1 VTIIVSLAKLERQ
14 RISERTKA
22 GLKRGKQEGKLL
34 GWPRIVVDVQ
44 KVRKLQPGGMGLGS
58 IARENGS
65 VTVEH
70 HARIERGV
78 APRIGDDPLL
88 LPARRGMSWRKIGK
102 EVCVP
107 EGTVWSPC
115 AESCAVKVER
125 MLKQTNGPKNA
136 QPAHRFSSFLRIAEN
151 SPLGGKLFFRCA
163 QECTVVASRAVRP
176 KRSHLDVAPV
186 VSACR
191 H

>member
-1 VTIIVSLAKLERQ
+1 MRSWPSWCRWLSLNAKGSTSARKLVLNVGR
-14 RISERTKA
+14 
-22 GLKRGKQEGKLL
+22 QEGKLL
-34 GWPRIVVDVQ
+34 GRPRIVVDVQ
-44 KVRKLQPGGMGLGS
+44 KVRKLQAGGMGLRG
-58 IARENGS
+58 IARENGL

-70 HARIERGV
+70 HARIGSSV

-107 EGTVWSPC
+107 EGTGRSPC

-136 QPAHRFSSFLRIAEN
+136 QLAQNISSFLRIAEN
-151 SPLGGKLFFRCA
+151 SPLGVKLFFRCT

-176 KRSHLDVAPV
+176 KKESP
-186 VSACR
+186 
-191 H
+191 

>member
-1 VTIIVSLAKLERQ
+1 MSP
-14 RISERTKA
+14 
-22 GLKRGKQEGKLL
+22 GKL
-34 GWPRIVVDVQ
+34 
-44 KVRKLQPGGMGLGS
+44 MGTGAS
-58 IARENGS
+58 CARERYGIGRIARENGL

-70 HARIERGV
+70 HVRIESSV

-136 QPAHRFSSFLRIAEN
+136 QPAHKYFLFSAHR
-151 SPLGGKLFFRCA
+151 
-163 QECTVVASRAVRP
+163 
-176 KRSHLDVAPV
+176 
-186 VSACR
+186 
-191 H
+191 